1 MALGFKDPDMNAPS
15 PQVTAPALQAPTLG
29 NVSSDA
35 TVAGQMNKILS
46 SGSPLLERAKTRAAQ
61 AANSRGLLNS
71 SMGVQAGEEA
81 VLTTAMPMAQQ
92 DASTYANQG
101 LVNQGAQNQFSTAAN
116 KYGTDSAMN
125 KQQFGQNFQ
134 LQEQQ
139 FGQQTGTG
147 DYTGKGLIGTN
158 LQSQLALQKGQ
169 QDFSASESALGRTQQ
184 TGLQEGQQDFAAGEA
199 ALGRTQQ
206 TGLQQGQQGFA
217 ASEAALG
224 RTQQTGL
231 QQGQQD
237 FSSREAAL
245 GRTQQTDLQ
254 EGQQGFA
261 AGESA
266 LGRQQQTGLLNTQQD
281 FAAGES
287 ALGREQQTGLQQGQ
301 QGFAASESALGRQ
314 QQLTAMRED
323 HKNAMSSAKTTQE
336 YGQANM
342 TMQNSLQKQL
352 VSLGHTNDIAM
363 KTMDGDLQMGKISAE
378 VYANTQG
385 AYLQSVSELVR
396 QTQITVGEI
405 QMKEG
410 ISAEDKTK
418 MMADQATLLT
428 AHMAAQ
434 KQMYQGAATWD
445 QDWANMPSDNV

>member
-1 MALGFKDPDMNAPS
+1 MALGFKNPDVNAPS
-15 PQVTAPALQAPTLG
+15 PQVTAPALQAPTMG
-29 NVSSDA
+29 NVSSDS
-35 TVAGQMNKILS
+35 TVAGQMDKILS
-46 SGSPLLERAKTRAAQ
+46 SSSPLLQRAKTRAAQ

-92 DASTYANQG
+92 DAATYANQG

-147 DYTGKGLIGTN
+147 AYGGKGLIGTN

-169 QDFSASESALGRTQQ
+169 QDFSASE
-184 TGLQEGQQDFAAGEA
+184 A

-206 TGLQQGQQGFA
+206 TGLQKGQQDFSS
-217 ASEAALG
+217 SEAALG
-224 RTQQTGL
+224 RTQQTGML
-231 QQGQQD
+231 Q
-237 FSSREAAL
+237 S
-245 GRTQQTDLQ
+245 
-254 EGQQGFA
+254 QQGFA

-266 LGRQQQTGLLNTQQD
+266 LGRQQQTGLQ
-281 FAAGES
+281 E
-287 ALGREQQTGLQQGQ
+287 GQ

-410 ISAEDKTK
+410 ISAEDKSK

-434 KQMYQGAATWD
+434 KSMYQGAATWD

>member
-1 MALGFKDPDMNAPS
+1 MALGFKNPDVNAPS
-15 PQVTAPALQAPTLG
+15 PQVTAPALQAPTMG
-29 NVSSDA
+29 NVSSDS
-35 TVAGQMNKILS
+35 TVAGQMDKILS
-46 SGSPLLERAKTRAAQ
+46 SSSPLLQRAKTRAAQ

-92 DASTYANQG
+92 DAATYANQG

-147 DYTGKGLIGTN
+147 AYGGKGLIGTN

-169 QDFSASESALGRTQQ
+169 QDFSASE
-184 TGLQEGQQDFAAGEA
+184 A

-206 TGLQQGQQGFA
+206 TGLQKGQQDFS

-224 RTQQTGL
+224 RTQQTGML
-231 QQGQQD
+231 Q
-237 FSSREAAL
+237 S
-245 GRTQQTDLQ
+245 
-254 EGQQGFA
+254 QQGFA

-266 LGRQQQTGLLNTQQD
+266 LSRQQQTGLQ
-281 FAAGES
+281 E
-287 ALGREQQTGLQQGQ
+287 GQ

-323 HKNAMSSAKTTQE
+323 HKNAMSSAETAQE

-445 QDWANMPSDNV
+445 QDWANMPSGNDGRKPMPTPRPPRYYPNETSNV

>member
-1 MALGFKDPDMNAPS
+1 MALGFEDPQINAPS
-15 PQVTAPALQAPTLG
+15 PQVTAPALQAPTMG

-35 TVAGQMNKILS
+35 TVAGQMDKILS
-46 SGSPLLERAKTRAAQ
+46 SNSPLLQRSKTRAAQ

-81 VLTTAMPMAQQ
+81 VLTAAMPMAQQ

-116 KYGTDSAMN
+116 KFGTDSAMN

-147 DYTGKGLIGTN
+147 AYTGKGLIGTN
-158 LQSQLALQKGQ
+158 LESQLALQKGQ
-169 QDFSASESALGRTQQ
+169 QDFSASE
-184 TGLQEGQQDFAAGEA
+184 A

-206 TGLQQGQQGFA
+206 TELQ
-217 ASEAALG
+217 
-224 RTQQTGL
+224 T
-231 QQGQQD
+231 GQQD
-237 FSSREAAL
+237 FS
-245 GRTQQTDLQ
+245 
-254 EGQQGFA
+254 
-261 AGESA
+261 
-266 LGRQQQTGLLNTQQD
+266 
-281 FAAGES
+281 
-287 ALGREQQTGLQQGQ
+287 
-301 QGFAASESALGRQ
+301 ASESALGRQ
-314 QQLTAMRED
+314 QQLTTINETY
-323 HKNAMSSAKTTQE
+323 KNAVDSAQTAQE

-342 TMQNSLQKQL
+342 TMQNELTKQL
-352 VSLGHTNDIAM
+352 EVLGHTNDMSLDKMNA
-363 KTMDGDLQMGKISAE
+363 DLEIGKISSQ

-405 QMKEG
+405 QMTEG
-410 ISAEDKTK
+410 ISAEDKSK
-418 MMADQATLLT
+418 MLTDQATLLT

-434 KQMYQGAATWD
+434 KAMYQGAATW
-445 QDWANMPSDNV
+445 QENWASMPSDNV

>member
-1 MALGFKDPDMNAPS
+1 MALGFKNPDVNAPS
-15 PQVTAPALQAPTLG
+15 PQVTAPALQAPTMG
-29 NVSSDA
+29 NVSSDS
-35 TVAGQMNKILS
+35 TVAGQMDKILS
-46 SGSPLLERAKTRAAQ
+46 SSSPLLQRAKTRAAQ

-92 DASTYANQG
+92 DAATYANQG

-147 DYTGKGLIGTN
+147 AYGGKGLIGTN

-169 QDFSASESALGRTQQ
+169 QDFSASE
-184 TGLQEGQQDFAAGEA
+184 A

-206 TGLQQGQQGFA
+206 TGLQKGQQDFSS
-217 ASEAALG
+217 SEAALG
-224 RTQQTGL
+224 RTQQTGML
-231 QQGQQD
+231 Q
-237 FSSREAAL
+237 S
-245 GRTQQTDLQ
+245 
-254 EGQQGFA
+254 QQGFA

-266 LGRQQQTGLLNTQQD
+266 LGRQQQTGLQ
-281 FAAGES
+281 E
-287 ALGREQQTGLQQGQ
+287 GQ

-410 ISAEDKTK
+410 ISAEDKSK

-428 AHMAAQ
+428 AHLAAQ
-434 KQMYQGAATWD
+434 KKMYSGAATWQ

>member
-169 QDFSASESALGRTQQ
+169 QDFSASEAALGRTQQ
-184 TGLQEGQQDFAAGEA
+184 TGLQEGQQDFV
-199 ALGRTQQ
+199 
-206 TGLQQGQQGFA
+206 
-217 ASEAALG
+217 AS
-224 RTQQTGL
+224 
-231 QQGQQD
+231 
-237 FSSREAAL
+237 
-245 GRTQQTDLQ
+245 
-254 EGQQGFA
+254 
-261 AGESA
+261 
-266 LGRQQQTGLLNTQQD
+266 
-281 FAAGES
+281 ES
-287 ALGREQQTGLQQGQ
+287 ALGREQQ
-301 QGFAASESALGRQ
+301 
-314 QQLTAMRED
+314 LTTIDETY
-323 HKNAMSSAKTTQE
+323 KNAVASATTAQE

-342 TMQNSLQKQL
+342 TMQNALQKQL
-352 VSLGHTNDIAM
+352 VELGNTNDINLNKLNA
-363 KTMDGDLQMGKISAE
+363 DLEIGKISSQ

-405 QMKEG
+405 QMTEG
-410 ISAEDKTK
+410 ISSADKSK
-418 MMADQATLLT
+418 MLADQATLLT

-434 KQMYQGAATWD
+434 KSMYQGAATW
-445 QDWANMPSDNV
+445 QENWASMPSDNV

>member
-1 MALGFKDPDMNAPS
+1 MALGFKNPDRNAPL
-15 PQVTAPALQAPTLG
+15 PKVDAPTLRG
-29 NVSSDA
+29 PTLSNVSSDS
-35 TVAGQMNKILS
+35 TVSGQMDKILS
-46 SGSPLLERAKTRAAQ
+46 SSSPLLQRAKTRAAQ

-92 DASTYANQG
+92 DAATYANQG

-147 DYTGKGLIGTN
+147 AYGGKGLIGTN

-169 QDFSASESALGRTQQ
+169 QDFSASEAALGRTQQTGLQKGQQDFSSSEAALGRTQQTGLQQGQQDFAAGESALGRTQQ

-206 TGLQQGQQGFA
+206 TGMLQ
-217 ASEAALG
+217 S
-224 RTQQTGL
+224 
-231 QQGQQD
+231 
-237 FSSREAAL
+237 
-245 GRTQQTDLQ
+245 
-254 EGQQGFA
+254 QQGFA

-266 LGRQQQTGLLNTQQD
+266 LGRQQQTGLQ
-281 FAAGES
+281 E
-287 ALGREQQTGLQQGQ
+287 GQ

-445 QDWANMPSDNV
+445 QDWADMPSDNV

>member
-184 TGLQEGQQDFAAGEA
+184 TGLQEGQQDFV
-199 ALGRTQQ
+199 
-206 TGLQQGQQGFA
+206 
-217 ASEAALG
+217 AS
-224 RTQQTGL
+224 
-231 QQGQQD
+231 
-237 FSSREAAL
+237 
-245 GRTQQTDLQ
+245 
-254 EGQQGFA
+254 
-261 AGESA
+261 
-266 LGRQQQTGLLNTQQD
+266 
-281 FAAGES
+281 ES
-287 ALGREQQTGLQQGQ
+287 ALGREQQ
-301 QGFAASESALGRQ
+301 
-314 QQLTAMRED
+314 LTTIDETY
-323 HKNAMSSAKTTQE
+323 KNAVASATTAQE

-342 TMQNSLQKQL
+342 TMQNALQKQL
-352 VSLGHTNDIAM
+352 VELGNTNDINLN
-363 KTMDGDLQMGKISAE
+363 KL
-378 VYANTQG
+378 N
-385 AYLQSVSELVR
+385 
-396 QTQITVGEI
+396 
-405 QMKEG
+405 
-410 ISAEDKTK
+410 
-418 MMADQATLLT
+418 AD
-428 AHMAAQ
+428 
-434 KQMYQGAATWD
+434 
-445 QDWANMPSDNV
+445 